1 MRFSFILLG
10 AGIGNRFN
18 SNIPK
23 QYHKIAGKTLIDIS
37 INKIKEFKD
46 IKKIVF
52 VYNNK
57 HKKYLKRIKL
67 KNIKLVAGGN
77 TRNESTYNALKY
89 LIKTKNIDR
98 VLIHDAARPN
108 FSKKLI
114 KNILLSSKKNKTII
128 PILKVKDAL
137 KEIKI
142 KKIISLKKNNF
153 FTTQTPQ
160 CFNLNEIFNL
170 HKKEKKN
177 YIDDDFSLVEK
188 SKNIKLIN
196 GEIKNFKITDQE
208 DLNLLKDIYKSNMKL
223 GIGFDVH
230 RLVPGRKLYLGGV
243 KIPSNLGTLGHSD
256 GDPILHAIID
266 AILGAC
272 RMGDI
277 GEKFSDKNK
286 KYKNIDSSKLIK
298 EIINKIRRKNYMINN
313 IDVNIIT
320 EYPKLKKFKKK
331 IIDNVASLCDVS
343 SSEINVKAKTTEKLG
358 VIGQEKAI
366 ATEVILSVIKYD

>member
-170 HKKEKKN
+170 HKKEKKK

>member
-177 YIDDDFSLVEK
+177 I
-188 SKNIKLIN
+188 
-196 GEIKNFKITDQE
+196 
-208 DLNLLKDIYKSNMKL
+208 
-223 GIGFDVH
+223 
-230 RLVPGRKLYLGGV
+230 
-243 KIPSNLGTLGHSD
+243 
-256 GDPILHAIID
+256 
-266 AILGAC
+266 
-272 RMGDI
+272 
-277 GEKFSDKNK
+277 
-286 KYKNIDSSKLIK
+286 
-298 EIINKIRRKNYMINN
+298 
-313 IDVNIIT
+313 
-320 EYPKLKKFKKK
+320 
-331 IIDNVASLCDVS
+331 
-343 SSEINVKAKTTEKLG
+343 
-358 VIGQEKAI
+358 
-366 ATEVILSVIKYD
+366 